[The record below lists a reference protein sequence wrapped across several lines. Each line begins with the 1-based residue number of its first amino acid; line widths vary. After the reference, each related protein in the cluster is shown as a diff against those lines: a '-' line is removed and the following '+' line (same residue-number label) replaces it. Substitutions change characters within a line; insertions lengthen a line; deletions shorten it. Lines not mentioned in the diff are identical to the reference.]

1 MEMFAEF
8 HFLRPQWFYALLPM
22 AILLW
27 LMWKRRLPSRS
38 WQGVVAPRLLPHL
51 LVGQSVGRRPWSMF
65 ALALGGLLAVTAL
78 AGPAWKKLEVPVFRQ
93 PSALVVLLDLS
104 RSMDAGDIKPSRL
117 QRAQMKL
124 RDILNQQKEGE
135 TALVVYAAMP
145 FVVSPLTSDA
155 KTIASQVGS
164 LSTDLMPAQ
173 GSRPDRAILMALQL
187 LQQSGASHGGVLLI
201 SDGIDG
207 DVSDES
213 NDAIKAL
220 RDAGHR
226 LSVLGVGT
234 PEGAPI
240 PSTNGGF
247 LKDSRGA
254 IVLPRLDDVALQA
267 LAVRGNGAYRR
278 IGADDGDIRAVLAP
292 FADRRAQLQS
302 KQAEGM
308 NSDQWRDEGPWL
320 LLPLLLLGALAFR
333 RGYVPVLLLLAL
345 PLPRP
350 AHAMDWNSLWQN
362 ADQRGQQ
369 AMRADN
375 AQQAAGLFKNP
386 EWRAAANY
394 RAGNY
399 QAAADDLKEIGSAE
413 AQYNRGNALAKQGQL
428 EEAVSAYAEAL
439 KRDPQHADAK
449 FNRDLVE
456 EMLKQQQQDQQQ
468 GDGKD
473 PKNKPGDNHKSGD
486 KTGQDQSDQSNA
498 NQKSGQQDG
507 KQADAQQKDSQA
519 SEGGQDSKQGDK
531 PEQEKSAGDD
541 AARQQA
547 DDKERSPQEQGAAA
561 KQDKGE
567 GSDKPDAAAEGQQD
581 TREMRQADK
590 QWLQRIPDDPGGLWR
605 RKFLYQYKQQQ
616 QSSKSEDKTW

>member
-65 ALALGGLLAVTAL
+65 VLALGGLLAVTAL

-547 DDKERSPQEQGAAA
+547 DDKERSPQEQGVAA